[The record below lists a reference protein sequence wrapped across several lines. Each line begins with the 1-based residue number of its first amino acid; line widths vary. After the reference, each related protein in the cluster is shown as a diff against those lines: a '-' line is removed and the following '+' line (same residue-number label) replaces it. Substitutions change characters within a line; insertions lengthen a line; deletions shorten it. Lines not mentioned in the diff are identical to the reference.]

1 MVKVKEAIK
10 EAKVFLAF
18 VAAAIGLA
26 SSAFADKP
34 SDCPDGYIWLAIRD
48 TNGGAAGNLG
58 FDHSS
63 LTTQSTTGHWSDALP
78 PASDKNYF
86 VGGSNGYLTTPNND
100 SVAAGYVYKF
110 GGNILMFGEKASVA
124 HCSKGSSIVDF
135 GENVIIAQGK
145 TLVYSFPAIGNST
158 TKATATMQSN
168 AGLSFSAGVKDN
180 QTYRVNWTLKGDNT
194 AWVNITYGNTV
205 TLANWYWMGETA
217 DFNGKIYVKNPSAY
231 TGVSKFYAYAPVKC
245 QIEVEARQ
253 TITVGDASA
262 SYDDV
267 IIKQGGII
275 SVPSGMTMK
284 VGKLDLDGVLAFTDK
299 TSKLQILQSIT
310 FGDSSTISMPADMD
324 GAIITVSNAAAAET
338 LNGFSAALV
347 RNGITVA
354 LKLVDSAETGYK
366 DIVIANPESAK
377 NKTIDIDSEMSLS
390 CGNARYH
397 VNVKNGATL
406 NVVGNAGGA
415 MPINVQGGGSVNVM
429 AQQMLKWGTIPSL
442 WLDASAANT
451 ISNLWVE
458 EGTRD
463 QGNAGSVLAA
473 QYVVTKD
480 NHYPLINQWFDCRE
494 DARTLKLW
502 SDRYDQNTGTT
513 PPHYLYAHT
522 HPILVTGGF
531 NGKNYVSFGK
541 KRSTNEKITLSKTD
555 GTTFDVGSG
564 TMGRAYFYKNEAVTQ
579 GGGNVQYQKPKYVF
593 MVFGAQDGGGN
604 ALVANK
610 DLGRGGYTVDK
621 PITTNTSASVTAW
634 VNGTSVSPTA
644 SNTLNDNW
652 QVVTLGLNA
661 EFVVQGFGYCAKS
674 AGDNGGQNYAE
685 IILVNQELTEK
696 QRQTIEIYLAEK
708 WGLKNSYNYPD
719 WYFGTPATV
728 YGTGTVNLQ
737 TDATLGGA
745 FKGTINLNGN
755 NLTVD
760 GTALPP
766 TESVVSTDNLVAWFD
781 PDDETKLI
789 TQTVAS
795 KVPSTRLNWLND
807 KVRGFETGSLA
818 LHSRQY
824 TRAAG
829 IDRSAHDMGPVRTW
843 LDYANLDGSTD
854 YTGCLS
860 APRKHTG
867 EKAFAS
873 DAAVNVNTIIM
884 AVDSRRGGGT
894 AFFDG
899 SNVNTDSGVI
909 KMRKT
914 PDPSSPIY
922 QPGTGTILTGGKTY
936 LDGIEIDGT
945 TQGYNGRAEIL
956 SVVPNGDYPLL
967 SFAVLGNS
975 ETENRCGDANSW
987 AEIEGEILLWNR
999 ALGDAERNKVEAYLA
1014 YKWLGIAQAGYSAM
1028 GDATVVGAGTVKA
1041 ASVDMLP
1048 KFDAGFTG
1056 TVEVPSVTAFDFTV
1070 NTENGVT
1077 TCVNPFDLGGGTM
1090 VLSGEITVTVN
1101 GTGSR
1106 PAAGSSIKVFGWGTE
1121 PAGVTWNFVQT
1132 GTAETRGDLVKKAD
1146 GIYYEVPTAG
1156 MILLV
1161 R

>member
-1 MVKVKEAIK
+1 MVKES
-10 EAKVFLAF
+10 KVFLAF
-18 VAAAIGLA
+18 VAVAIGFA

-34 SDCPDGYIWLAIRD
+34 SDCPDGYIWLAISD

-78 PASDKNYF
+78 PTSDKNYF
-86 VGGSNGYLTTPNND
+86 VGGSNGYLTTPNNG

-145 TLVYSFPAIGNST
+145 TLSYSFPAVVNST
-158 TKATATMQSN
+158 TKATAAMQKNS
-168 AGLSFSAGVKDN
+168 GLSFSAGVKGDN
-180 QTYRVNWTLKGDNT
+180 IYRVNWTLVGDNT
-194 AWVNITYGNTV
+194 AWVNIAYNSTV
-205 TLANWYWMGETA
+205 TLANWYWMGGTT
-217 DFNGKIYVKNPSAY
+217 DFNGKIYVKNQSAY
-231 TGVSKFYAYAPVKC
+231 AGVSKFYAYAPVKC

-253 TITVGDASA
+253 TITVGDAGA

-275 SVPSGMTMK
+275 SVPSGITMK
-284 VGKLDLDGVLAFTDK
+284 VGKLDLDGVLTFTGN
-299 TSKLQILQSIT
+299 TGKLQILQSIT
-310 FGDSSTISMPADMD
+310 FGDGCTISIPVNAV
-324 GAIITVSNAAAAET
+324 ITVPNAVAAEVF
-338 LNGFSAALV
+338 NGFSAVLA
-347 RNGITVA
+347 RNGITMA
-354 LKLVDSAETGYK
+354 LKLEDSSETGYK
-366 DIVIANPESAK
+366 DIVIASPEGAK
-377 NKTIDIDSEMSLS
+377 NKTVDIDSEMSLS

-406 NVVGNAGGA
+406 NVVGSAGGA

-429 AQQMLKWGTIPSL
+429 AQQMLKWETIPSV

-451 ISNLWVE
+451 VSNLWVE
-458 EGTRD
+458 EGTYD
-463 QGNAGSVLAA
+463 QAKADNVLAA

-502 SDRYDQNTGTT
+502 SDRYDQKGKDGPDGTII
-513 PPHYLYAHT
+513 HYLYAHT

-541 KRSTNEKITLSKTD
+541 RRSTNEKITLSKTD

-564 TMGRAYFYKNEAVTQ
+564 TMGRAYFYTNEAATQ
-579 GGGNVQYQKPKYVF
+579 GSGKQYPKPKYVF
-593 MVFGAQDGGGN
+593 MVFGAQDGGGY

-610 DLGRGGYTVDK
+610 ALGRGGYTVDK

-644 SNTLNDNW
+644 SNTLKEDW

-661 EFVVQGFGYCAKS
+661 EFSVEGLGYCANS

-708 WGLKNSYNYPD
+708 WGLKNSYNYPE
-719 WYFGTPATV
+719 WYLGTPTTV

-737 TDATLGGA
+737 TDAKLGGA

-755 NLTVD
+755 ALTME
-760 GTALPP
+760 GAALPP

-789 TQTVAS
+789 TQTVAG

-867 EKAFAS
+867 EKAFAG

-899 SNVNTDSGVI
+899 SNVNTEQSGGI
-909 KMRKT
+909 KKRAT
-914 PDPSSPIY
+914 SDPSTPIY
-922 QPGTGTILTGGKTY
+922 QPGTGAILTGGKTY

-956 SVVPNGDYPLL
+956 SVIPNGDYPLL
-967 SFAVLGNS
+967 SFAILGNS
-975 ETENRCGDANSW
+975 EEEKRCGDANSW

-1028 GDATVVGAGTVKA
+1028 GDATVTGAGTVKA

-1048 KFDAGFTG
+1048 KFGAGFTG

-1132 GTAETRGDLVKKAD
+1132 GTAETRGDLVKKTD
-1146 GIYYEVPTAG
+1146 GIYFEVPTSG